1 MDDKIKSAYERAM
14 ERADALDAP
23 TDEERL
29 EWKWIPE
36 GKKLAAIAMSGT
48 TDVAL
53 EMSKVEE
60 AGRNYVLKGL
70 FDVLVENL
78 RLPKSE
84 QLAKNNERVLE
95 VLTQLKPEVMGEL
108 AERIRYVCNQFL
120 QFYPQQQQEAHNQLK
135 EHIQNQLEQMMQ
147 QQTGTPGPFQL
158 GNIEARPEFQS
169 QWLRVMGQ
177 IEEPYEEH
185 LREFRNQIR
194 LL

>member
-70 FDVLVENL
+70 FDVLVENHGAGGSGGD
-78 RLPKSE
+78 RAAIGPADGKGG
-84 QLAKNNERVLE
+84 LE
-95 VLTQLKPEVMGEL
+95 
-108 AERIRYVCNQFL
+108 
-120 QFYPQQQQEAHNQLK
+120 
-135 EHIQNQLEQMMQ
+135 
-147 QQTGTPGPFQL
+147 TPGF
-158 GNIEARPEFQS
+158 
-169 QWLRVMGQ
+169 
-177 IEEPYEEH
+177 EELEY
-185 LREFRNQIR
+185 R
-194 LL
+194 